1 MFRVVKAKTIQ
12 HLEARITQL
21 QHTVGDVL
29 TALAEHPR
37 KYTGNPYPSYDSQAL
52 ETARKYEG
60 CAEWGCMLTQN
71 IIDIR
76 ACFIMGQGVKPTI
89 REGKDGK
96 KELEFINRFLRY
108 NNIDMEIAQK
118 WATEAEI
125 EGKWLVALQDL
136 KLPPE
141 EVEKGSGIGLDE
153 MIEAKFIS
161 WSDQKYTVNTE
172 ADDYTKIINA
182 TYKIK
187 GTGKEVTIPEAEMVY
202 ARFGGRLTKINNT
215 PPKIGKVLL
224 QIENLD
230 RALYD
235 WRRINELFASP
246 TPHFKCET
254 EELAEAVQAQLQDI
268 DWKIGK
274 AIATVAEYKLVGLEG
289 SGSDALE
296 KEITNLVK
304 VISGSTGVPV
314 HFLGLPDLLSNRST
328 ADNLTELVTSA
339 TNDERQTWRGAYN
352 ELFSKVLRLA
362 NAKFGRNYDPNA
374 LDADLPQ
381 VSSQKIKELVEV
393 WLPLIV
399 AGKITLKTFL
409 SKVPDVDPE
418 AEAKGIEEEKKKA
431 MKEMLAAMPA
441 PNPQPSNR
449 GSNNNPAPA
458 GGKVGSGGI
467 AKA

>member
-1 MFRVVKAKTIQ
+1 MLRVVRTATIQ

-21 QHTVGDVL
+21 QHLVADAI
-29 TALAEHPR
+29 TAVAEHKR
-37 KYTGNPYPSYDSQAL
+37 KYTGNPYPSYESQT
-52 ETARKYEG
+52 TATAQKYEG

-89 REGKDGK
+89 REGKDGE
-96 KELEFINRFLRY
+96 KELAFINRFLRY

-125 EGKWLVALQDL
+125 EGKWLVSLEAL

-153 MIEAKFIS
+153 MVEAKFIS

-172 ADDYTKIINA
+172 PDDYTKIINA
-182 TYKIK
+182 TYKLK
-187 GTGKEVTIPEAEMVY
+187 GTDKEVTIPEPEMVY

-224 QIENLD
+224 HIENLD

-254 EELAEAVQAQLQDI
+254 EEQAEAVQQQLKDI
-268 DWKIGK
+268 DWAIGK
-274 AIATVAEYKLVGLEG
+274 AIACVAEYSLVGLEG

-304 VISGSTGVPV
+304 IISGATGVPV

-328 ADNLTELVTSA
+328 ADNLTELVTAA

-352 ELFSKVLRLA
+352 ELFSKVLKIA
-362 NAKFGRNYDPNA
+362 NQKFGRNYDPNA

-409 SKVPDVDPE
+409 SKVPDVNPDE
-418 AEAKGIEEEKKKA
+418 EQKGIEAEKKQA

-441 PNPQPSNR
+441 SNPSATR
-449 GSNNNPAPA
+449 GNNNNPAPA
-458 GGKVGSGGI
+458 GGRPNGAVPKN
-467 AKA
+467 